1 MKRLPVELAILV
13 VGGLLLTCCYYQP
26 KTRRHKA
33 DPSFLSE
40 AEAESLIQK
49 KLAPYGIKF
58 IYNMKLR
65 RDGVSFIADGYD
77 RDIRV
82 GYEYRSHEGL
92 DFEGEPQQSADG
104 LSRSEIQ
111 ALEDRQE
118 AYREYFL
125 IVSEGPRESVEEAV
139 DGFVE
144 KLYAW
149 EVLKKAK
156 KKKSTTDSLF
166 PEKEGKDKD
175 LLPWEATGSLKEK
188 RKKMEAREELEGKP
202 GEPGTESGDEEGW
215 GGGDDTWD
223 DDTKD
228 SAGKTDEGKQDEVKE
243 DEGKKSSSGGDD
255 WGDVDEWG
263 DEKEEDF

>member
-1 MKRLPVELAILV
+1 MRRLSVAV
-13 VGGLLLTCCYYQP
+13 AFWVACGLLLACCYYQP
-26 KTRRHKA
+26 KARQPKA
-33 DPSFLSE
+33 DPSYLSE

-49 KLAPYGIKF
+49 KLAPHGIKF
-58 IYNMKLR
+58 VYNMKLK

-82 GYEYRSHEGL
+82 GYEYRSHEGM

-104 LSRSEIQ
+104 LSRAEIQ

-125 IVSEGPRESVEEAV
+125 IVPEGPREAVEEAV
-139 DGFVE
+139 DAFVE

-166 PEKEGKDKD
+166 PEKGSKDKD
-175 LLPWEATGSLKEK
+175 LLPWEATGDLKEK
-188 RKKMEAREELEGKP
+188 RKQMEAREDLEGKP
-202 GEPGTESGDEEGW
+202 DQPGAEPESGGDEGW
-215 GGGDDTWD
+215 GVGDDTWD
-223 DDTKD
+223 EG
-228 SAGKTDEGKQDEVKE
+228 GKKE
-243 DEGKKSSSGGDD
+243 DPADKEEKASPPEKDD
-255 WGDVDEWG
+255 WGDLDEWG
-263 DEKEEDF
+263 DKEEEDF